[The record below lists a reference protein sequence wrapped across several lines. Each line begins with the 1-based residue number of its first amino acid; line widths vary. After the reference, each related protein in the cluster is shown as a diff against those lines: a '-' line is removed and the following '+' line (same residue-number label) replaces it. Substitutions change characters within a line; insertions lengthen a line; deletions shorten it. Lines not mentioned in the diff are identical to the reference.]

1 MDCYVTQ
8 ALPYLAMFFRPRYL
22 KTRQLIV
29 ISNSSM
35 QTALVG
41 LNQTSLKFLVVYMYI
56 RDCDI
61 KHNAKL

>member
-1 MDCYVTQ
+1 
-8 ALPYLAMFFRPRYL
+8 MFGNVFRPRYL

-29 ISNSSM
+29 ISNS
-35 QTALVG
+35 ALVG